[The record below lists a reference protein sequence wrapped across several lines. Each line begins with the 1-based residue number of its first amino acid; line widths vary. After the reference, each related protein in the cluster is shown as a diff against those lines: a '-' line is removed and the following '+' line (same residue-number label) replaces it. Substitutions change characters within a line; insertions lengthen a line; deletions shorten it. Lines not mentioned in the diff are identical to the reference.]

1 MYQEEQKA
9 SKVIIYLA
17 ILAIFIACMGL
28 FGLESYSIRQ
38 RTKEI
43 GIRKALGASV
53 PNIVRYLTTEFLKLL
68 IIANSIAWPVAYFVM
83 RKWLQYFP
91 YRIEIN
97 IGVFILAGV
106 FAFIIAALT
115 VFYQAIKAARANPV
129 NSLRY
134 E

>member
-9 SKVIIYLA
+9 SEIIIYIA

-28 FGLESYSIRQ
+28 FGLESYLIRQ

-53 PNIVRYLTTEFLKLL
+53 SNIVRYLMKEFLKLL
-68 IIANSIAWPVAYFVM
+68 IIANVIAWPVAYAVM
-83 RKWLQYFP
+83 RYWLRNFP

-97 IGVFILAGV
+97 IIVFVLAGV
-106 FAFIIAALT
+106 SVLLIAALT
-115 VFYQAIKAARANPV
+115 VFYQAVKAARANPV
-129 NSLRY
+129 DALRY